1 MKKSYQKLLGD
12 KDFNELIKG
21 GGISFFFRLGGQAL
35 GYLLTLIIANLFGAK
50 GLGDYV
56 LAITILKLFSVLA
69 KFGLDTASI
78 RFIASYATKEKWQ
91 SVLNLRKKVVNILSV
106 TTVLSSLL
114 MYFLADS
121 IADLININ
129 VKYIRLNAFFVI
141 PMVFF
146 MLHYESLRG
155 LKKIAEF
162 SFFYRMSQALIS
174 IIAIVII
181 YQFTNDSE
189 VPIYAYLTSVLIV
202 SFLAYLSFRYHLI
215 KHANSKIVFTN
226 ELLKNDI
233 INKDLFKEQILI
245 AHNSYDGD
253 LFKGKNK
260 SRVNNKVIF
269 VGNLLRFDEERGVDL
284 LIDISCSISRWCS
297 LSAACLSNIFIS

>member
-121 IADLININ
+121 IADLIWD
-129 VKYIRLNAFFVI
+129 
-141 PMVFF
+141 
-146 MLHYESLRG
+146 STTD
-155 LKKIAEF
+155 
-162 SFFYRMSQALIS
+162 
-174 IIAIVII
+174 IV
-181 YQFTNDSE
+181 
-189 VPIYAYLTSVLIV
+189 
-202 SFLAYLSFRYHLI
+202 
-215 KHANSKIVFTN
+215 
-226 ELLKNDI
+226 
-233 INKDLFKEQILI
+233 
-245 AHNSYDGD
+245 
-253 LFKGKNK
+253 
-260 SRVNNKVIF
+260 
-269 VGNLLRFDEERGVDL
+269 
-284 LIDISCSISRWCS
+284 
-297 LSAACLSNIFIS
+297 